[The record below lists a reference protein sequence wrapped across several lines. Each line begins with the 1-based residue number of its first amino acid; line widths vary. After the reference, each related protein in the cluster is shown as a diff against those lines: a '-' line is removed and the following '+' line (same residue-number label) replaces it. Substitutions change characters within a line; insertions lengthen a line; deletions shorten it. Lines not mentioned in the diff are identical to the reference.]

1 MVMYRKCTL
10 QHRGKIIYFAFNS
23 IAIMLYVF
31 EKSVNNFWSYL
42 FPYKLIGLDDIL
54 IIILPLNVK
63 MLIHIPK
70 INLTLNTEY
79 IWNFKRKLL
88 HTNCKILRF
97 HLKESRFLACLLELR
112 CGLPGN
118 VWIISEKWEALLS
131 RDRHS
136 LCRPPWSTQLPGDR
150 NIN

>member
-1 MVMYRKCTL
+1 
-10 QHRGKIIYFAFNS
+10 
-23 IAIMLYVF
+23 MLYVF

-88 HTNCKILRF
+88 QWIFILCKSEIIELS
-97 HLKESRFLACLLELR
+97 KELFGEWPSDMKET
-112 CGLPGN
+112 
-118 VWIISEKWEALLS
+118 LS
-131 RDRHS
+131 
-136 LCRPPWSTQLPGDR
+136 
-150 NIN
+150 

>member
-88 HTNCKILRF
+88 
-97 HLKESRFLACLLELR
+97 
-112 CGLPGN
+112 
-118 VWIISEKWEALLS
+118 
-131 RDRHS
+131 
-136 LCRPPWSTQLPGDR
+136 Q
-150 NIN
+150 